1 MTSCPYPS
9 AWQRL
14 ESELGGPG
22 AAGSWPCPPTWVCL
36 WPGPSASQCGAWP
49 VAGVSGGRR
58 PLARA
63 AAAMSRKE
71 EGQKLGAPN
80 WAHGE
85 DGAWLTLSRCS
96 CPGPRWVGPRLLR
109 KLRHLSGKETS
120 SPLRRRSFS
129 DQSRPSLNLRA
140 LHASPVPHPTPTHFG
155 FNLGSESLGMLVVP
169 PGPFPKPLPGAL
181 QSQRTG
187 GWTGGGNP
195 GARHCLSRGPQAQ
208 GSPGSAHLAERE
220 GGIVR
225 LAGNPPWPALW
236 FSNHLLSITGCLT
249 VWESKPRGRNGL
261 RYNRNFFG
269 PNGTKKTASES
280 KEVPFFVL

>member
-1 MTSCPYPS
+1 MASLAPGHGSTRGRTWSPSPLVPEPGLCSRGYELHKCVFISQVNTHMTSCPYPS
-9 AWQRL
+9 AWQGL

-169 PGPFPKPLPGAL
+169 PGPFPRPLPP
-181 QSQRTG
+181 
-187 GWTGGGNP
+187 W
-195 GARHCLSRGPQAQ
+195 LSAQ
-208 GSPGSAHLAERE
+208 
-220 GGIVR
+220 
-225 LAGNPPWPALW
+225 
-236 FSNHLLSITGCLT
+236 
-249 VWESKPRGRNGL
+249 
-261 RYNRNFFG
+261 
-269 PNGTKKTASES
+269 
-280 KEVPFFVL
+280 